1 MTASTDHD
9 PTEASQSR
17 GDAAEPSSAEQAPP
31 ADVGEAHID
40 LMEGFD
46 PVSVESWEAS
56 AAAVVNKPR
65 PEGKQLGAE
74 EAVASLRT
82 RTLDDY
88 AVEPLYTAATAP
100 GLPAAAPGEFPFTRG
115 GALRPADLP
124 WDVRQA
130 FDDPDAARTAE
141 QVAEDLEHGVSSVHL
156 VIGSAGLDAGDLA
169 TALEPVLTDLAPI
182 SLGCPTSRVES
193 LAGARALADLLADQ
207 PVLTQAPAAAQQG
220 SFGLDPVGHAAIE
233 GHEGPVTLDEGTL
246 SVVRTALDLA
256 EGRELAPMRAI
267 TIDTLAWHEAG
278 ASNVQELAAAVATG
292 IATVRL
298 LVEAGIAARNAF
310 RLVEFRVSATQQQF
324 QTIARLRALRTL
336 WAHVAEHVAR
346 SEGAD
351 WHTDP
356 TVAAARQ
363 HAVMGRRI
371 ITRDDPS
378 VNILRG
384 TIACFAAAAG
394 GAEAITV
401 LPYDTAAGLPD
412 GHSRR
417 VARNTQTLLAAESH
431 VGVVTDPAGGAWFV
445 ESLTAHYV
453 DLAWKYVQG
462 LESGGGMATAEMRAL
477 LRKNVVAV
485 DQMRL
490 DRLATREQGITGVS
504 MFPLADEVALE
515 RRPRADRAVPT
526 GTDAVTSEQVDAE
539 LALPRSWDS
548 LPFEM
553 LRDRT
558 ASAAMEGTRPRA
570 ALVCVGARKDFGPRE
585 TFAANVL
592 LVAGIEPVTVEV
604 ASAEEVGDAL
614 REAFA
619 DPAGHADSPDHGNS
633 SGRDDA
639 AASPTVAVVAA
650 APATNADQGEPV
662 AAALREAG
670 VGHVAVAG
678 KAAELA
684 SADSAIA
691 TGDDV
696 IAFLTDL
703 LDAMGVSR

>member
-1 MTASTDHD
+1 MNESPDTD
-9 PTEASQSR
+9 PTVAAQTP
-17 GDAAEPSSAEQAPP
+17 GDAAEPSGEETAPP

-46 PVSVESWEAS
+46 PASLESWEVS
-56 AAAVVNKPR
+56 AAKVVNKPR
-65 PEGKQLGAE
+65 PEDRQLE
-74 EAVASLRT
+74 VQEAVDTLRT

-88 AVEPLYTAATAP
+88 AIEPLYTAATAP

-115 GALRPADLP
+115 GALRPAELP
-124 WDVRQA
+124 WDVRQV

-141 QVAEDLEHGVSSVHL
+141 QVAADLEHGVSSVHL
-156 VIGSAGLDAGDLA
+156 VVGSAGIDAGDLA
-169 TALEPVLTDLAPI
+169 TALAPVLTDLAPI
-182 SLGCPTSRVES
+182 SLSCPTSRRES
-193 LAGARALADLLADQ
+193 LAGAKALAEFLDGK
-207 PVLTQAPAAAQQG
+207 PVLTQAPQAAQQG

-233 GHEGPVTLDEGTL
+233 GHEGPVTLDEATL
-246 SVVRTALDLA
+246 AIVCTALDLA

-298 LVEAGIAARNAF
+298 LVEAGIAARDAF

-336 WAHVAEHVAR
+336 WAHVAEHVAA
-346 SEGAD
+346 SEAGAGGSD
-351 WHTDP
+351 WHADP

-401 LPYDTAAGLPD
+401 LPFDTAAGLPD

-431 VGVVTDPAGGAWFV
+431 VGAVTDPAGGAWFV

-462 LESGGGMATAEMRAL
+462 LESGGGLATAEMRAL
-477 LRKNVVAV
+477 LCKNVVAV

-490 DRLATREQGITGVS
+490 DRLASRTQGITGVS
-504 MFPLADEVALE
+504 MFPLAGEVPLE
-515 RRPRADRAVPT
+515 RRGRADRAAPT
-526 GTDAVTSEQVDAE
+526 GTDAVTAEQVDAE

-553 LRDRT
+553 LRDR
-558 ASAAMEGTRPRA
+558 SAAASLDGERPRA

-604 ASAEEVGDAL
+604 ASADEVGGAL
-614 REAFA
+614 REACGEA
-619 DPAGHADSPDHGNS
+619 PA
-633 SGRDDA
+633 
-639 AASPTVAVVAA
+639 VAVVAA
-650 APATNADQGEPV
+650 APGTNAEQGAAV
-662 AAALREAG
+662 AEALREAG
-670 VGHVAVAG
+670 VQHVVVAG
-678 KAAELA
+678 KAAEIEA
-684 SADSAIA
+684 ADSAIA

-696 IAFLTDL
+696 IGFLTDL
-703 LDAMGVSR
+703 LDAMGVAR